1 MNIKQASEY
10 TGISRDMIRF
20 YEKKGIIHPARKN
33 NGYRDYSSHDLLL
46 LVTARQ
52 YSCLG
57 IELDTISELL
67 KQNDPEVFYN
77 EMEQAVSRLKEEQL
91 RLLQQMDY
99 AENMKSIFRMAS
111 EGIDHEIVRHGE
123 LYYYPRTD
131 VRYFAD
137 LYAYNSARPAF
148 LIRNENLELE
158 EYPQEQGMLFL
169 KPVGSKLTCTSY
181 QEGTFMR
188 FLRRFQPDIVIGRN
202 MILPMIRTI
211 ESEGYRVC
219 GDVFISMVLGDSCPR
234 EEDLSTVEFEISER

>member
-67 KQNDPEVFYN
+67 KQNDPEVFCN

-91 RLLQQMDY
+91 HLLQQMDY

-181 QEGTFMR
+181 QEGT
-188 FLRRFQPDIVIGRN
+188 
-202 MILPMIRTI
+202 
-211 ESEGYRVC
+211 SEY
-219 GDVFISMVLGDSCPR
+219 
-234 EEDLSTVEFEISER
+234 

>member
-67 KQNDPEVFYN
+67 KQNDSEVFYN

-99 AENMKSIFRMAS
+99 AENMKSIFRMARNRS
-111 EGIDHEIVRHGE
+111 RDRQARGALLLPEDGRQVFRGSVCVQQ
-123 LYYYPRTD
+123 RT
-131 VRYFAD
+131 AC
-137 LYAYNSARPAF
+137 
-148 LIRNENLELE
+148 I
-158 EYPQEQGMLFL
+158 
-169 KPVGSKLTCTSY
+169 
-181 QEGTFMR
+181 
-188 FLRRFQPDIVIGRN
+188 PD
-202 MILPMIRTI
+202 P
-211 ESEGYRVC
+211 E
-219 GDVFISMVLGDSCPR
+219 
-234 EEDLSTVEFEISER
+234 